1 MTDLPPYPSQQVPDG
16 EMQPVEQAPLPQGA
30 ADSAQAAKLEGQLI
44 NGAHWFYWIAALSVI
59 NSIIFMFMA
68 KSGVS
73 FVVGLGITQKIAA
86 IGVEA
91 AREGDPALR
100 YVALGV
106 EIVAAGIFAL
116 FGLLA
121 RKMHLW
127 AFVVGMLLYAL
138 DSLIFVY
145 AEEWW
150 SVGFHVFA
158 FGGLCYGVAAQWKL
172 RKLRSQAFAAS
183 SDPWGPSA

>member
-16 EMQPVEQAPLPQGA
+16 EEQPLEQAPPPQGA
-30 ADSAQAAKLEGQLI
+30 ADLAQAAKLERQLV
-44 NGAHWFYWIAALSVI
+44 NGANWFYWIAALSAI
-59 NSIIFMFMA
+59 NSIILVA
-68 KSGVS
+68 KGGMS
-73 FVVGLGITQKIAA
+73 FVVGLGITQDIAA
-86 IGVEA
+86 IGVKA

-106 EIVAAGIFAL
+106 EIVVAGIFAL
-116 FGLLA
+116 FGFFA

-172 RKLRSQAFAAS
+172 RKLRSQAFTTS
-183 SDPWGPSA
+183 SEPWEPSA